1 MNTVKCPNCGH
12 ENKNTN
18 IRCESCGTELN
29 HIEQS
34 SNFLNKDYSQAN
46 VKTIDLG
53 SKKSKRITSAILIFI
68 LAPWFL
74 GGLVFI
80 GVSSYSNITD
90 NNKSKNYLETE
101 GKLVSYENCQYDD
114 DGDELCNGVYEYT
127 VNGVTYK
134 GSPNL
139 LSNRSGFKQTA
150 TVKYNPDNPNEYVMN
165 SGWNGLLIAGI
176 IMVTVVV
183 VIFIAVKTSIKKIS
197 KKVNDIEKDNQVS
210 NT

>member
-1 MNTVKCPNCGH
+1 MHNVKCPNCGH
-12 ENKNTN
+12 KNKNTN
-18 IRCESCGTELN
+18 IRCESCSTELN

-34 SNFLNKDYSQAN
+34 NNFLNKDYSQAN
-46 VKTIDLG
+46 VKIINLG
-53 SKKSKRITSAILIFI
+53 SKKAKHITNAILVFI

-74 GGLVFI
+74 VGLAFI
-80 GVSSYSNITD
+80 GVSLYLNITD

-101 GKLVSYENCQYDD
+101 GKLISYEKCQYDNA
-114 DGDELCNGVYEYT
+114 GYELCNGVYEYT
-127 VNGVTYK
+127 VNGVAYK

-150 TVKYNPDNPNEYVMN
+150 TVKYNPNNPNEYVMN

-183 VIFIAVKTSIKKIS
+183 VIFIVVRNFIKIIS
-197 KKVNDIEKDNQVS
+197 KKSNNTEKDN
-210 NT
+210 

>member
-1 MNTVKCPNCGH
+1 MNTVKCSNCGC

-18 IRCESCGTELN
+18 IRCESCGIELN

-34 SNFLNKDYSQAN
+34 NNFLNKDYSQAN
-46 VKTIDLG
+46 VKHIDLR
-53 SKKSKRITSAILIFI
+53 SKKAKRITSAILIFI

-74 GGLVFI
+74 VGLAFI

-101 GKLVSYENCQYDD
+101 GKLISYENCQYDD

-127 VNGVTYK
+127 VNDITYK
-134 GSPNL
+134 SSPDL

-150 TVKYNPDNPNEYVMN
+150 IVKYNPNNPNEYVMN

-183 VIFIAVKTSIKKIS
+183 VIFIAVKTSIKKLS
-197 KKVNDIEKDNQVS
+197 KKVNDFKKDNQVS